1 MTGEIDLCGNI
12 SKIGGLLYKLLG
24 AKMAGVKQ
32 VFICQ
37 ENKKDLDKIKKEN
50 LSLKTFKVKVVKKID
65 DLIKDVLVN

>member
-1 MTGEIDLCGNI
+1 M
-12 SKIGGLLYKLLG
+12 LLYKLLG
-24 AKMAGVKQ
+24 AKMAGGKQ

-50 LSLKTFKVKVVKKID
+50 ISLKTFKVKVVKKID